1 MKRTNKF
8 FLCNFFS
15 IFVKIKNNYYQK
27 NKEKLGKQALERYQN
42 VSEEEKEKNEKGLR
56 KISKFN

>member
-1 MKRTNKF
+1 M
-8 FLCNFFS
+8 
-15 IFVKIKNNYYQK
+15 KIKNNYYQK
-27 NKEKLGKQALERYQN
+27 NKENLGKQALERYQN